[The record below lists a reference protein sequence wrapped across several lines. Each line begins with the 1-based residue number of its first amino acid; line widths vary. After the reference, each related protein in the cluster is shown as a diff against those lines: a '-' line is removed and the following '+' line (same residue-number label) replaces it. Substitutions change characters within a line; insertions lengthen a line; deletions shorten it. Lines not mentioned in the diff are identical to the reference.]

1 MTRKISFVIKSL
13 LLVAFCTSSA
23 ALLGQTQ
30 EEIIQNRIEF
40 ISEQMED
47 EDMDLTDVVDV
58 LNQYYEHKIN
68 LNGATAEEL
77 RSLMLLTDIQINDLL
92 LHVKRFGKLISL
104 YELQSLRYWDMNTI
118 QLILP
123 FVMVDDKLLQA
134 HFTFKD
140 VIKYGKFDAFLRY
153 QRTPEHKSG
162 YDKIPLEEKKLSSK
176 YYYGNPDKYYTR
188 LRYTYRN
195 NISIGLTAEKD
206 PGEQFFKGAQ
216 KYGFDFYSFHL
227 YYHGGKYLKTV
238 VIGDYQVQIGQ
249 GLNLW
254 TGYAFRKTAD
264 VANIKR
270 NALPIKAYTSADEAR
285 FLRGAATELGYKDFS
300 LLLFGSY
307 KKMDG
312 SVFSDTLEEQDLN
325 LVTSINLTGL
335 HRTTSEIAKRN
346 SLGEAIAGTNL
357 KYGKRNF
364 NVGVA
369 AVYQGY
375 DKPYQRE
382 ISPYNQYSF
391 RGQHKVSLSADY
403 NYIWRNLNIFGEVS
417 SAGHGGEYAVIQGAI
432 LAIDSR
438 ATIST
443 FYRNFSRGY
452 GTSYNNAMSEWS
464 NTQNEEGIYLGLNVK
479 LTDAWNMSSY
489 YDIFRRKWLS
499 FGADAPSKGHEFLFQ
514 VNYKPTR
521 KMEVYARYRQ
531 QLKQIN
537 GATMGDGSI
546 TELDNENHQ
555 NYRLNFSYQV
565 TDNIRIASRIE
576 FVQYRTPTRGN
587 NKGLLLQQDI
597 IFRPKSFP
605 LDVTARLALFD
616 TDSYYS
622 RIYSFEANAL
632 YTYSIPSYYYQGT
645 RAYFLIRY
653 TFLRKFNV
661 WVKYGQFIYSNRK
674 STGSGPETIQG
685 GTKSDITVQ
694 LRMTF

>member
-1 MTRKISFVIKSL
+1 MIRSTTFVLKSL
-13 LLVAFCTSSA
+13 LLLAFCTTA
-23 ALLGQTQ
+23 TTLLSQSQ

-47 EDMDLTDVVDV
+47 EEIDLTDVIDV

-68 LNGATAEEL
+68 LNGATADQL

-92 LHVKRFGKLISL
+92 LHIKRFGKLISM
-104 YELQSLRYWDMNTI
+104 YELQSLKYWDLSTI

-123 FVMVDDKLLQA
+123 FVMVDDKLLQT

-140 VIKYGKFDAFLRY
+140 ILKYGKFDSFFRY
-153 QRTPEHKSG
+153 QRTPEHKAG
-162 YDKIPLEEKKLSSK
+162 YDDVPMDVKQQSSK
-176 YYYGNPDKYYTR
+176 YYYGSPDKFYTR
-188 LRYTYRN
+188 LRFSYRN

-249 GLNLW
+249 GLNVW

-264 VANIKR
+264 VANIKKS
-270 NALPIKAYTSADEAR
+270 AQPIKAYTSADEAR
-285 FLRGAATELGYKDFS
+285 FMRGAATELAYKDFS

-312 SVFSDTLEEQDLN
+312 SVFSDTLAEEDIN
-325 LVTSINLTGL
+325 LITSINLTGM
-335 HRTTSEIAKRN
+335 HRTTSEIAKRK

-357 KYGKRNF
+357 KYEKRNF
-364 NVGVA
+364 NVGIA

-375 DKPYQRE
+375 DKPYEKEVR
-382 ISPYNQYSF
+382 PYNQYHF

-403 NYIWRNLNIFGEVS
+403 NYIWRNINLFGEIS
-417 SAGHGGEYAVIQGAI
+417 SAGHGGEFALIQGAI

-438 ATIST
+438 ATISA

-452 GTSYNNAMSEWS
+452 GTAYNNAMSEWS
-464 NTQNEEGIYLGLNVK
+464 NTQNEEGVYLGLNVK
-479 LTDAWNMSSY
+479 LSDAWRINTY
-489 YDIFRRKWLS
+489 YDLFWRKWLS
-499 FGADAPSKGHEFLFQ
+499 FGVDAPSKGHEVLFQ

-521 KMEVYARYRQ
+521 KMEIYARYRQ

-537 GATMGDGSI
+537 GSTTINGSI
-546 TELDNENHQ
+546 KELDDENHQ
-555 NYRLNFSYQV
+555 NYRVNFSYQV
-565 TDNIRIASRIE
+565 TDHIRLASRIE
-576 FVQYRTPTRGN
+576 FVQYRTQMRGN
-587 NKGLLLQQDI
+587 NKGILLQQDI

-605 LDVTARLALFD
+605 LDLTARLALFD

-645 RAYFLIRY
+645 RAYFLLRY

-661 WVKYGQFIYSNRK
+661 WVKYGQFIYSNRT
-674 STGSGPETIQG
+674 STGSGPETIKG